1 MALGT
6 RSDSIRKMEASVAK
20 ADWGIKRTCQGCAV
34 RFYDLRKAPIVC
46 PKCGHRHDAEDFVKS
61 RRSRPSASKAPVV
74 VAVPK
79 KPVPAPA
86 EAIDDVEIADTEA
99 DALIE
104 DTDDLEDGDDIPEV
118 AAEGEEPAR

>member
-1 MALGT
+1 M
-6 RSDSIRKMEASVAK
+6 AK

-79 KPVPAPA
+79 KPVPAA
-86 EAIDDVEIADTEA
+86 VEVDEVEIADGEA

-118 AAEGEEPAR
+118 AAKDEEPAR